1 MQPDAGASLV
11 DAPICVIG
19 LGNLL
24 QRDDGFGPRA
34 LEWIEQHF
42 ECPEGVEFVDVGTAG
57 LHLIRWVVGRRA
69 VLILDACTA
78 GTTPGTVSVFHRER
92 VLEGDCTGV
101 RISPHQP
108 DIREILRMA
117 EVVDRMPEEVVLIG
131 AEPRTMEQG
140 LELSPEVEAAIPA
153 AARELTRELL
163 RLGVTLELRENEAC
177 TAE

>member
-1 MQPDAGASLV
+1 MQAHGEDSLV

-34 LEWIEQHF
+34 LEWIERHCD
-42 ECPEGVEFVDVGTAG
+42 CPEGVEFVDVGTAG
-57 LHLIRWVVGRRA
+57 LHLIRWIVGRRA

-78 GTTPGTVSVFHRER
+78 GTAPGTVSVFHRER
-92 VLEGDCTGV
+92 VLEGECTGV

-117 EVVDRMPEEVVLIG
+117 EVVDRMPDEVVLIG

-153 AARELTRELL
+153 AARELARELR
-163 RLGVTLELRENEAC
+163 RLGVALELRETEAC
-177 TAE
+177 NS